1 MAKKSLKP
9 SAYKFGEK
17 NPYNFQELIPFYHDD
32 LKSKIR
38 KKKGGK

>member
-9 SAYKFGEK
+9 TGYNFGEK
-17 NPYNFQELIPFYHDD
+17 NPYNFQELIPYYHDN
-32 LKSKIR
+32 LKSKVR